1 MYALP
6 IWAPKLHLSHT
17 GCKKS
22 KTDRAVG
29 SKIGR
34 KKGRSSKRG
43 GTGAF
48 SVVIAS
54 I

>member
-6 IWAPKLHLSHT
+6 AWAPKPYLSYTSRRKGRT
-17 GCKKS
+17 G
-22 KTDRAVG
+22 RAVG

-43 GTGAF
+43 G
-48 SVVIAS
+48 AS
-54 I
+54 SIVTAAI